1 MDRRDVIDDLCVVV
15 DRFMDSLSEDE
26 IILLTNENWQY
37 IIDFSELAR
46 MKKRNGETKHD

>member
-1 MDRRDVIDDLCVVV
+1 MDKNEVIIDLCIVV

-26 IILLTNENWQY
+26 ISLLTNEEWKY

-46 MKKRNGETKHD
+46 MKKRNEEK